1 MIVIFIFI
9 KIIASTRIII
19 VTIVYSHLNTLK
31 LRVRSKSYDLAM
43 SNLLNPKVPS
53 LNATPTLLKR

>member
-53 LNATPTLLKR
+53 LT

>member
-19 VTIVYSHLNTLK
+19 VTIAYSHLNTLK

-43 SNLLNPKVPS
+43 SNLLNPQVPS